1 MGTRSAVPGR
11 EPSLGRGREKNAV
24 SVPSGRPRWSW
35 RCRSRF
41 RSPVAAVSPAVGAD
55 SGSTVDAGCRL
66 LRRGSLAL
74 VFGGLGLF
82 CADERAA
89 AAASP
94 LGCGSLP
101 CGRFLLGGRLLS
113 CGRFPLRG
121 GFALRCAHFLA
132 ARLRLGLRRPC
143 ALPLRLV
150 SAVFVCPGA
159 ETFPRATPLP
169 GTVTP
174 RGAICP
180 SRDPGCSAAGRVA
193 FAGFL
198 STSLDPATPTPPA
211 TPAAATTA
219 ATLSPRP
226 PASTPP
232 APAAV
237 APVPTPARRRRRPR
251 LRSSAR
257 RPRPRSLRA
266 P

>member
-1 MGTRSAVPGR
+1 MRGNEIGRSRARALPRTREG
-11 EPSLGRGREKNAV
+11 ENAV
-24 SVPSGRPRWSW
+24 SVPSGRPRWRW
-35 RCRSRF
+35 RF
-41 RSPVAAVSPAVGAD
+41 RSLFRSLSPRFRRRWARTRARP
-55 SGSTVDAGCRL
+55 SMRRPPSSAGIPEL
-66 LRRGSLAL
+66 WSLA
-74 VFGGLGLF
+74 GSD
-82 CADERAA
+82 CSARTNAPPRRPSA
-89 AAASP
+89 

-113 CGRFPLRG
+113 CGRFPLRR
-121 GFALRCAHFLA
+121 GFALRCAHVLA
-132 ARLRLGLRRPC
+132 ARLRPWLSPPC

-219 ATLSPRP
+219 ATLSPSP

-232 APAAV
+232 VRPQ
-237 APVPTPARRRRRPR
+237 PSLPCRLRRRRPR
-251 LRSSAR
+251 LRLR
-257 RPRPRSLRA
+257 RR
-266 P
+266 